1 MINTADEAKKLLKA
15 ICDAKQAVETAK
27 QEAITKEKGLRKSK
41 RGLQQQSHEKIDLS
55 VRYNSCNKQRN

>member
-27 QEAITKEKGLRKSK
+27 QEAITKEKAYEKAKRITTAIPRK
-41 RGLQQQSHEKIDLS
+41 
-55 VRYNSCNKQRN
+55 N